1 MLPIPDSI
9 SGVTS
14 GSGEP
19 PARLPPIPLTLLSFA
34 LGLVIALV
42 VALGRLSSIRVVAW
56 IAGAYISVIRGT
68 PLLVQLFIIF

>member
-1 MLPIPDSI
+1 MGQSTWDLLLHSVGPLFL
-9 SGVTS
+9 GAVT
-14 GSGEP
+14 GT
-19 PARLPPIPLTLLSFA
+19 IPLTLLSFA